1 MHIEIISG
9 SPRKN
14 SISFRIAKYL
24 QAYIQQHHSSSH
36 VGLIDTRDWNLFD
49 YDAVFSNVETAPVA
63 VQPLVQRMLQA
74 DVFIIVTPEYNGTYT
89 SNIKMLFDHFPK
101 QLHKT
106 FGICTSSTGPLGG
119 ARATQSLLLFVAALF
134 GIACP
139 QMLIVPAM
147 DKKFNENNELIDVAF
162 EKNVQQFVTEVTWL
176 AQKLNG

>member
-1 MHIEIISG
+1 MHIEIIAG

-14 SISFRIAKYL
+14 SISIRIANYL
-24 QAYIQQHHSSSH
+24 QQYLQQHYPSH
-36 VGLIDTRDWNLFD
+36 TFGLIDTRDWNLFE
-49 YDAVFSNVETAPVA
+49 YDAVFNNVEAAPTAI
-63 VQPLVQRMLQA
+63 QPLVQRMLQA
-74 DVFIIVTPEYNGTYT
+74 EAFIIVTPEYNGTYT

-101 QLHKT
+101 QLHKV

-147 DKKFNENNELIDVAF
+147 DKKFGENNELLDAAF
-162 EKNVQQFVTEVTWL
+162 EKNIHQFTSEYMWL
-176 AQKLNG
+176 VEKLQ